1 MGVKEKI
8 NKKKSTIVLGVFLVI
23 ALLITIFQ
31 LIPFN
36 LKKEITNYF
45 ESMQSS
51 NINQEQVGELIIIL
65 SLVSGIGLLAL
76 YLYAFGLVV
85 LTLVISLIVLFVARD
100 NLRVTEGVIKKINLS
115 YVIISG
121 LIIAACLVKNL
132 LFILKVG

>member
-1 MGVKEKI
+1 MKVKETV
-8 NKKKSTIVLGVFLVI
+8 NKKKSTIVLGIFLVL

-36 LKKEITNYF
+36 LKNEIREYF
-45 ESMQSS
+45 ESMQNS

-76 YLYAFGLVV
+76 YLYAFGLVI
-85 LTLVISLIVLFVARD
+85 LTLIPSLIILFVARD
-100 NLRVTEGVIKKINLS
+100 NLRVTDGVIKKINFV
-115 YVIISG
+115 YVILSG
-121 LIIAACLVKNL
+121 LIIVTCLVKNI